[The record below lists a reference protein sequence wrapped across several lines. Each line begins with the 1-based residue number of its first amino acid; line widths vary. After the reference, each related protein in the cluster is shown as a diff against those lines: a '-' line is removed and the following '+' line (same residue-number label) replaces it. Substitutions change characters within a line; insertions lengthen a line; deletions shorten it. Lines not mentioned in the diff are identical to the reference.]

1 MTGGPS
7 AGPSSAYPTFNP
19 PASICLSEANDVC
32 GAGGGVAP
40 GVDVQLATDVAA
52 TASPTVRAKSRRV
65 ITGDMFDRPIWTCK
79 SSRSADCTPDVC
91 SDEVVHVPGDL
102 GRVAHDVVAV
112 VDAAHLHILGE

>member
-1 MTGGPS
+1 MCEDGGA
-7 AGPSSAYPTFNP
+7 AG
-19 PASICLSEANDVC
+19 
-32 GAGGGVAP
+32 GAG
-40 GVDVQLATDVAA
+40 DVQLATEVAA